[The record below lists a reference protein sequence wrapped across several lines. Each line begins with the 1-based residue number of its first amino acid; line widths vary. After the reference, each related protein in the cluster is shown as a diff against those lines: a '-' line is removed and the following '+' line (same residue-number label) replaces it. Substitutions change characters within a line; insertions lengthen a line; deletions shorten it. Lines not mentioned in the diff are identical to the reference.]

1 LDKKGHFCFGL
12 TAFLFCVLT
21 AIPFTSH
28 ALEVIRVNVD
38 QNATSQSVDIE
49 LFDNIVSNTVN
60 NFLSYMDDGSYNHL
74 FINRSVKGFVV
85 QAGGYT
91 YDPALGG
98 FSFHLPG
105 NLMAVFNRLLQ
116 NQRLPMRLNC
126 PIYVA
131 HLPWPNY
138 PDSRIARPV
147 NGL

>member
-1 LDKKGHFCFGL
+1 MIILKKL
-12 TAFLFCVLT
+12 LPIFLLA
-21 AIPFTSH
+21 AIPFSSR

-38 QNATSQSVDIE
+38 QNTTSQSVDIE

-98 FSFHLPG
+98 FSISSTGQFKKRG
-105 NLMAVFNRLLQ
+105 
-116 NQRLPMRLNC
+116 
-126 PIYVA
+126 
-131 HLPWPNY
+131 
-138 PDSRIARPV
+138 S
-147 NGL
+147 GLIFRQQFKESGSIISCT